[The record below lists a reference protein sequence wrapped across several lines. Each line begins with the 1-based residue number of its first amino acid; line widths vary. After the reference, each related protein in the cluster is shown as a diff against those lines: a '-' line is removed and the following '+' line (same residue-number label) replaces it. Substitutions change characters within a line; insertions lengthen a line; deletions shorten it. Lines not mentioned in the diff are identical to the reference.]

1 MLSKVLTFKTPS
13 STVARK
19 LNVAKF
25 SSRRGIT
32 ATVRKSLPVTAIGSN
47 RRPFS
52 NNVVGGAPVITG
64 SGFSWLWAVAATSIG
79 SAVLFSSNDETG
91 SDPRVSASTTFRQ
104 TLPVWQVPTVSNFM
118 AKFAS
123 FAAEKLPIYG
133 IPGGNKERSFIAVK
147 PDGVHRGYVGE
158 IISRFEEKGYKLVAI
173 KVTVPSKEFAEK
185 HYSDLA
191 KKPFF
196 GSLCAY
202 FSSGP
207 VVAMVWEGKDVISGG
222 RSLIGATNPQQAT
235 PGTIRGD
242 YAITIGRNMVHGSDS
257 AESAKN
263 EISLWFTEKDIAD
276 FDHALDKW
284 VHEK

>member
-1 MLSKVLTFKTPS
+1 VAGFAGTGS
-13 STVARK
+13 SYRK
-19 LNVAKF
+19 
-25 SSRRGIT
+25 
-32 ATVRKSLPVTAIGSN
+32 
-47 RRPFS
+47 
-52 NNVVGGAPVITG
+52 VGGVAASTSNV
-64 SGFSWLWAVAATSIG
+64 SLNWLWAAAASVG
-79 SAVLFSSNDETG
+79 AALVVSSNDETND
-91 SDPRVSASTTFRQ
+91 SKLTTANKQGF
-104 TLPVWQVPTVSNFM
+104 PAWQVPAFNNFM
-118 AKFAS
+118 SKFAS
-123 FAAEKLPIYG
+123 FAAEKVPIYG

-158 IISRFEEKGYKLVAI
+158 MISRFEEKGYKLVAI
-173 KVTVPSKEFAEK
+173 RVVVPSKDFAEK

-196 GSLCAY
+196 GSLVSY

-222 RSLIGATNPQQAT
+222 RALIGATNPQQAT

-263 EISLWFTEKDIAD
+263 EISLWFTEKDVAEY
-276 FDHALDKW
+276 DHALDKW